1 MSSFA
6 FMSFAMS
13 VLNAAVNNAN
23 NVNNNNNNNNNN
35 DNNNNN
41 NVANINIAN
50 ANNNANNMNMATAG
64 RRRRK
69 IVPGEIEPG
78 EIISEQFEN
87 GFEQNYPSFNISSNN
102 TLKLSGDKYAIKAIR
117 IGYVNETEVD
127 HSNKIEKE
135 NSDKTLQSR
144 SEDNPSVEDSNIIK
158 QLSELLDTKQFSL
171 KSLEEKSSNIF
182 GQISNV
188 LSKYNVDKFPSKAK
202 EFLTEELSNF
212 LTQNLNLKEG
222 NSIVDTMQ
230 QFFQLGGRVRR
241 NTNNIS
247 TLAED
252 ASLAT
257 LIYIDMFLRL
267 VGGNQKPG
275 L

>member
-188 LSKYNVDKFPSKAK
+188 LSKYNVNKFPSKAK

-222 NSIVDTMQ
+222 NSVVDTMQ

-257 LIYIDMFLRL
+257 LIYIDMFLCL